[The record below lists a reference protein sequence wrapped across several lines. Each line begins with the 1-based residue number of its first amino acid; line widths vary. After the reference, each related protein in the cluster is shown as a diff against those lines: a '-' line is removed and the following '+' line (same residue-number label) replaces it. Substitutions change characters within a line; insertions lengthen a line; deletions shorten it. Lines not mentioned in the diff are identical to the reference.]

1 MNKRFEAIDIV
12 RGLTIAGMILVNNPG
27 SWEFVYAPLR
37 HAEFNGLTPTDLVFP
52 FFVFIM
58 GYSIALS
65 LRKQATGKVP
75 DILRKICR
83 RSLMIFLVGLALNWL
98 GMAAFSH
105 SYGFEHLRIPG
116 VLQRLAICYFVTAS
130 LAVIVKDIRKLIAG
144 TIIALLMYTVLLALG
159 NGYELAPDNIALQVD
174 LAVFSASHIYAE
186 GGIPFEPEGIVSTIP
201 AICQT
206 MLAYLCARI
215 AHGVSDS
222 NSRRYRLLAFAAA
235 MLLLFGVAYIAGIPL
250 NKKMWSTSF
259 VLCTSAICS
268 LTVVFADL
276 LHNKSY
282 AKPLTQFFTIFGKNC
297 IAIYVISDILAI
309 AGGVTG
315 ANYWLYDAYCSAFS
329 TYTASLL
336 FAISFV
342 LLNWLIA
349 YVLHVRQ
356 IMIKL

>member
-27 SWEFVYAPLR
+27 SWEYVYAPLL

-65 LRKQATGKVP
+65 LRKQNAGKRS
-75 DILRKICR
+75 DILKKICR

-116 VLQRLAICYFVTAS
+116 VLQRLAVCYFVTAS
-130 LAVIVKDIRKLIAG
+130 LAVLVKDVRKLIAG
-144 TIIALLMYTVLLALG
+144 TLVVLILYALLLAMG
-159 NGYELAPDNIALQVD
+159 NGYEFAPDNIALQVD
-174 LAVFSASHIYAE
+174 LTVFSASHIYAE
-186 GGIPFEPEGIVSTIP
+186 GGVPFEPEGIVSTIP
-201 AICQT
+201 AICHT
-206 MLAYLCARI
+206 MLAYLCAHF
-215 AHGVSDS
+215 AHTASDS
-222 NSRRYRLLAFAAA
+222 RQRRNRLLMFSAA
-235 MLLLFGVAYIAGIPL
+235 MLLMFVITCLADIPL

-259 VLCTSAICS
+259 VFCTSAICS
-268 LTVVFADL
+268 LTVVLADIF
-276 LHNKSY
+276 HDKPF

-315 ANYWLYDAYCSAFS
+315 ASYWLYSAYCTVFS

-349 YVLHVRQ
+349 YVLHVRH